1 VRQSA
6 AESKIVQFPTARSAG
21 RNTMIEDE
29 TMDQSRRLPIGTC
42 MMIWTVLAVA
52 GWGALNAALQFV

>member
-1 VRQSA
+1 MRPSA
-6 AESKIVQFPTARSAG
+6 AESKIVQFPAARSAG
-21 RNTMIEDE
+21 RNVMIEDE

-52 GWGALNAALQFV
+52 GWGAFHAALLFV

>member
-21 RNTMIEDE
+21 RNTMVEDE
-29 TMDQSRRLPIGTC
+29 TMDRSHRLPLGYC

-52 GWGALNAALQFV
+52 GWGAFHAALQFI

>member
-6 AESKIVQFPTARSAG
+6 AESKIVPFPTARSAG
-21 RNTMIEDE
+21 RNTMVEDDA
-29 TMDQSRRLPIGTC
+29 MDRSHRLPLGYC

-52 GWGALNAALQFV
+52 GWGAFNAALQFI

>member
-6 AESKIVQFPTARSAG
+6 AESKIVQFPAARSAG

-29 TMDQSRRLPIGTC
+29 TLDQSRRLPIGYC
-42 MMIWTVLAVA
+42 MMIWTVLAA
-52 GWGALNAALQFV
+52 LGWGAFHAALQFV

>member
-1 VRQSA
+1 MRQSA

-29 TMDQSRRLPIGTC
+29 TMDQSRRLPVGLC
-42 MMIWTVLAVA
+42 MMIWTALAA
-52 GWGALNAALQFV
+52 LGWGAFHAVLQLI

>member
-1 VRQSA
+1 MRQSA
-6 AESKIVQFPTARSAG
+6 AESKIVQFPAARSAG
-21 RNTMIEDE
+21 RNVMIEDE

-52 GWGALNAALQFV
+52 GWGAFHAALQFV

>member
-6 AESKIVQFPTARSAG
+6 AESKIVQFPAARSAG
-21 RNTMIEDE
+21 RNVMIEDE

-52 GWGALNAALQFV
+52 GWGAFHAALQFV